1 MLKLLKSFSIYSIS
15 TLLSTGIQFLIL
27 PVLTHYL
34 NPFDYGQLSLF
45 NIYVSILIPFIS
57 LSSNGL
63 VGLEFFKNRKLAFSK
78 LFSSVA
84 RFIFLNFLF
93 ISLLTFF
100 LKDTLEGLMDLPS
113 KWILIIPFVALLTI
127 IVEQYSAQLINQKKA
142 FLYSGV
148 SISRV
153 VIEVSLTLLFIVG
166 IGMNWEG
173 RIFSWIT
180 TLFLMSIIAIYYFKK
195 EGWLVKNRFDIKLL
209 KNSLIYGLPL
219 IPHVLGK
226 FVVNQSDVIFIANMV
241 SIEDVGIYKIGY
253 QVGFVVSIFCGIFLN
268 IYSPYL
274 YERLAKISYK
284 KKIEIVRISYVFIFA
299 LILLILVITLT
310 TNTVFKLLIDESYS
324 SGAQYVFWISL
335 SYLFWGLYLIFA
347 GYIFHLKKT
356 IILTYLAIINVVL
369 NLMLNYFLI
378 IKFGVIGAAYATT
391 ISFFI
396 VFVLVAV
403 ISNKLY
409 PMPWL
414 YFLKQKSD
422 YI

>member
-1 MLKLLKSFSIYSIS
+1 MKLLKSFSIYTVTS
-15 TLLSTGIQFLIL
+15 LLTAGIPFLIL

-57 LSSNGL
+57 LGSNGL
-63 VGLEFFKNRKLAFSK
+63 VGLEFFKNKKLQFSK

-100 LKDTLEGLMDLPS
+100 LKDKLEGILDLPS
-113 KWILIIPFVALLTI
+113 KSVLIIPFVAILTI

-142 FLYSGV
+142 FLHGRV
-148 SISRV
+148 SVSRV
-153 VIEVSLTLLFIVG
+153 VVEVSLTLLFIIG
-166 IGMNWEG
+166 IGMNWQG
-173 RIFSWIT
+173 RIYSWFIA
-180 TLFLMSIIAIYYFKK
+180 LFLMSIIAIYYFKK
-195 EGWLVKNRFDIKLL
+195 EGWLIKNSFDIKLV

-219 IPHVLGK
+219 VPHLLGR
-226 FVVNQSDVIFIANMV
+226 FVVNQSDAIFIANMV

-253 QVGFVVSIFCGIFLN
+253 QIGLIVSIFCGVFLN
-268 IYSPYL
+268 IYSPFL
-274 YERLAKISYK
+274 YERLTKINYK
-284 KKIEIVRISYVFIFA
+284 KKIEIVRFSYVFIFA
-299 LILLILVITLT
+299 LIALTLLLT
-310 TNTVFKLLIDESYS
+310 FSTNTIFKYLIDEQYS

-335 SYLFWGLYLIFA
+335 SYFFWGCYLLFS
-347 GYIFHLKKT
+347 GYLFYLKKT
-356 IILTYLAIINVVL
+356 IFMTYLAILNVGL
-369 NLMLNYFLI
+369 NMALNYFLI
-378 IKFGVIGAAYATT
+378 TEFGVIGAAYATT

-396 VFVLVAV
+396 IFIFVAL

-414 YFLKQKSD
+414 YFLKKTNSV
-422 YI
+422 